1 MLSSWLSSTAA
12 VQHAEPARPLEE
24 RWLWALE
31 YAQERGFQ
39 AGHWTTFSLNRSFDG
54 KALAGT
60 TNLSS
65 LSRLGLLAGALRGEL
80 KEATQ
85 DVLFFFRFKP
95 GGAEAKDIEQIEV
108 SNRPWLVDLQSRPLI
123 WLGRASEEQSMAR
136 LVQLYRRLCAT
147 ELAPDILVAAAA
159 HRKPEVVAQLAA
171 ALEEIAFIDQH
182 KSVQR
187 GTIDLLFQLPFEAG
201 LSSIVN
207 LAKTHPSKRVRNE
220 ARQYL
225 QESSNPRARAAL
237 SELKREKQRAG

>member
-12 VQHAEPARPLEE
+12 VQHAEPARSLEE

-31 YAQERGFQ
+31 HAKEREFA
-39 AGHWTTFSLNRSFDG
+39 AGYWTAFSINRSFDG
-54 KALAGT
+54 HALAGT
-60 TNLSS
+60 TKLNS
-65 LSRLGLLAGALRGEL
+65 LSPLRALAGALRGEM

-85 DVLFFFRFKP
+85 DVLFLFRFKP
-95 GGAEAKDIEQIEV
+95 GGAEAKDIAQIKV
-108 SNRPWLVDLQSRPLI
+108 SNRPWLLDLQSRPLI
-123 WLGRASEEQSMAR
+123 WLGRASEEESIAR
-136 LVQLYRRLCAT
+136 LIQLYRRLYPT

-159 HRKPEVVAQLAA
+159 HSKPEALAQMAA
-171 ALEEIAFIDQH
+171 ALEEIAFEDQH

-187 GTIDLLFQLPFEAG
+187 GTIDLLYQLPFEAG

-237 SELKREKQRAG
+237 SDPKREQ